1 MPSRLAVLE
10 SLTRNE
16 EVIRVDLETVSTI
29 VILVTTIVGSHAM
42 LRRELRSDIKDV
54 RDDLRRLDDRVY
66 QLASGLKPLI
76 EEAERQS

>member
-76 EEAERQS
+76 DEAERQS

>member
-10 SLTRNE
+10 WLTRNE

-42 LRRELRSDIKDV
+42 LRRELKADIKDV

-76 EEAERQS
+76 DEAERQS